1 MRKYRK
7 ALTFSYDDG
16 IEQDRKLVEI
26 FNKYGMKA
34 TFNLNTGIQ
43 TPESNF
49 EIEGV
54 YINRMKQEGLEE
66 LYRGHEIATHGLTHA
81 APTGMTKE
89 QLDKVRESA
98 CKVAVL
104 KSANMSLGINTLF
117 KLLQDAAKV
126 FIPSGYDVEIVE
138 RHHNQKLDAPSGTA
152 LALADAIKEV
162 AGDEYYYKYDRS
174 QEHKKRDPKEIG
186 ISAVRGG
193 TIVGVHDVIFAG
205 EDEVI
210 EFIHTAY
217 SKSVFAK
224 GAIEAAKF
232 LAGKPAGMYDMT
244 DVIASK

>member
-43 TPESNF
+43 TPESDF

-89 QLDKVRESA
+89 QLDKEFLTDMSNIERIYGTYPVGMAYAYGCVDDEVV
-98 CKVAVL
+98 KYL
-104 KSANMSLGINTLF
+104 KSIGIKYGRT
-117 KLLQDAAKV
+117 
-126 FIPSGYDVEIVE
+126 VEASHSFEI
-138 RHHNQKLDAPSGTA
+138 
-152 LALADAIKEV
+152 
-162 AGDEYYYKYDRS
+162 
-174 QEHKKRDPKEIG
+174 PKEPLKLK
-186 ISAVRGG
+186 A
-193 TIVGVHDVIFAG
+193 TCHHDDDMLFELA
-205 EDEVI
+205 E
-210 EFIHTAY
+210 
-217 SKSVFAK
+217 
-224 GAIEAAKF
+224 KF
-232 LAGKPAGMYDMT
+232 LKAEPKENEQMLFYVWGHSYEFDVNNNWDRIEEFCKMMSGKADIFYGTNRDCL
-244 DVIASK
+244 VQ

>member
-89 QLDKVRESA
+89 QLDKEFLTDMSNIERIYGTYPVGMAYAYGCVDDEVV
-98 CKVAVL
+98 KYL
-104 KSANMSLGINTLF
+104 KSIGIKYGRT
-117 KLLQDAAKV
+117 
-126 FIPSGYDVEIVE
+126 VEASHSFEI
-138 RHHNQKLDAPSGTA
+138 
-152 LALADAIKEV
+152 
-162 AGDEYYYKYDRS
+162 
-174 QEHKKRDPKEIG
+174 PKEPLKLK
-186 ISAVRGG
+186 A
-193 TIVGVHDVIFAG
+193 TCHHDDDMLLELA
-205 EDEVI
+205 E
-210 EFIHTAY
+210 
-217 SKSVFAK
+217 
-224 GAIEAAKF
+224 KF
-232 LAGKPAGMYDMT
+232 LKAEPKENEQMLFYVWGHSYEFDVNNNWDRIEEFCKMMSGKADIFYGT
-244 DVIASK
+244 NRECLVQ

>member
-89 QLDKVRESA
+89 QLDKEFLTDMSNIERIYGTYPVGMAYAYGCVDDEVV
-98 CKVAVL
+98 KYL
-104 KSANMSLGINTLF
+104 KSIGIKYGRT
-117 KLLQDAAKV
+117 
-126 FIPSGYDVEIVE
+126 VEASHSFEI
-138 RHHNQKLDAPSGTA
+138 
-152 LALADAIKEV
+152 
-162 AGDEYYYKYDRS
+162 
-174 QEHKKRDPKEIG
+174 PKEPLKLK
-186 ISAVRGG
+186 A
-193 TIVGVHDVIFAG
+193 TCHHDADMLFELA
-205 EDEVI
+205 E
-210 EFIHTAY
+210 
-217 SKSVFAK
+217 
-224 GAIEAAKF
+224 KF
-232 LAGKPAGMYDMT
+232 LKAEPKENEQMLFYVWGHSYEFDVNNNWDRIEEFCKMMSGKADIFYGT
-244 DVIASK
+244 NRECLV

>member
-89 QLDKVRESA
+89 QLDKEFLTDMSNIERIYGTYPVGMANAYGCVDDEVV
-98 CKVAVL
+98 KYL
-104 KSANMSLGINTLF
+104 KSIGIKYGRT
-117 KLLQDAAKV
+117 
-126 FIPSGYDVEIVE
+126 VEASHSFEI
-138 RHHNQKLDAPSGTA
+138 
-152 LALADAIKEV
+152 
-162 AGDEYYYKYDRS
+162 
-174 QEHKKRDPKEIG
+174 PKEPLKLK
-186 ISAVRGG
+186 A
-193 TIVGVHDVIFAG
+193 TCHHDDDMLFELA
-205 EDEVI
+205 E
-210 EFIHTAY
+210 
-217 SKSVFAK
+217 
-224 GAIEAAKF
+224 KF
-232 LAGKPAGMYDMT
+232 LKAEPKENEQMLFYVWGHSYEFDVNNNWDRIEEFCKMMSGKADIFYGT
-244 DVIASK
+244 NRECLVG

>member
-34 TFNLNTGIQ
+34 TLNLNTGIQ

-89 QLDKVRESA
+89 QLDKEFLTDMSNIERIYGTYPVGMAYAYGCVDDEVV
-98 CKVAVL
+98 KYL
-104 KSANMSLGINTLF
+104 KSIGIKYGRT
-117 KLLQDAAKV
+117 
-126 FIPSGYDVEIVE
+126 VEASHSFEI
-138 RHHNQKLDAPSGTA
+138 
-152 LALADAIKEV
+152 
-162 AGDEYYYKYDRS
+162 
-174 QEHKKRDPKEIG
+174 PKEPLKLK
-186 ISAVRGG
+186 A
-193 TIVGVHDVIFAG
+193 TCHHDDDMLFELA
-205 EDEVI
+205 E
-210 EFIHTAY
+210 
-217 SKSVFAK
+217 
-224 GAIEAAKF
+224 KF
-232 LAGKPAGMYDMT
+232 LKAEPKENEQMLFYVWGHSYEFDVNNNWDRIEDFCKMMSGKADIFYGT
-244 DVIASK
+244 NRECLVQ

>member
-89 QLDKVRESA
+89 QLDKEFLTDMSNIERIYGTYPVGMAYAYGCVDDEVV
-98 CKVAVL
+98 KYL
-104 KSANMSLGINTLF
+104 KSIGIKYGRTVEASHSFEIPLKLKATCHHDDDMLF
-117 KLLQDAAKV
+117 
-126 FIPSGYDVEIVE
+126 E
-138 RHHNQKLDAPSGTA
+138 
-152 LALADAIKEV
+152 LAEKFLKAE
-162 AGDEYYYKYDRS
+162 
-174 QEHKKRDPKEIG
+174 PKENEQMLFYVWGHSYEFDVNNNWDRIEEFCKMMSG
-186 ISAVRGG
+186 KADIFYG
-193 TIVGVHDVIFAG
+193 TNRECLVQ
-205 EDEVI
+205 
-210 EFIHTAY
+210 
-217 SKSVFAK
+217 
-224 GAIEAAKF
+224 
-232 LAGKPAGMYDMT
+232 
-244 DVIASK
+244 

>member
-89 QLDKVRESA
+89 QLDKEF
-98 CKVAVL
+98 L
-104 KSANMSLGINTLF
+104 TDMSNI
-117 KLLQDAAKV
+117 
-126 FIPSGYDVEIVE
+126 E
-138 RHHNQKLDAPSGTA
+138 RIYGT
-152 LALADAIKEV
+152 
-162 AGDEYYYKYDRS
+162 Y
-174 QEHKKRDPKEIG
+174 P
-186 ISAVRGG
+186 
-193 TIVGVHDVIFAG
+193 VGM
-205 EDEVI
+205 
-210 EFIHTAY
+210 
-217 SKSVFAK
+217 SRR
-224 GAIEAAKF
+224 
-232 LAGKPAGMYDMT
+232 PAGP
-244 DVIASK
+244 AA

>member
-89 QLDKVRESA
+89 QLDKEFLTDMSNIERIYGTYPVGMAYAYGCVDDEVV
-98 CKVAVL
+98 KYL
-104 KSANMSLGINTLF
+104 KSIGIKYGRT
-117 KLLQDAAKV
+117 
-126 FIPSGYDVEIVE
+126 VEASHSFEI
-138 RHHNQKLDAPSGTA
+138 
-152 LALADAIKEV
+152 
-162 AGDEYYYKYDRS
+162 
-174 QEHKKRDPKEIG
+174 PKEPLKLK
-186 ISAVRGG
+186 A
-193 TIVGVHDVIFAG
+193 TCHHDDDMLFELA
-205 EDEVI
+205 E
-210 EFIHTAY
+210 
-217 SKSVFAK
+217 
-224 GAIEAAKF
+224 KF
-232 LAGKPAGMYDMT
+232 LKAEPKENEQMLFYVWGHSYEFDVNNNWDRIEEFCKMMSGKADIFYGT
-244 DVIASK
+244 NRECLVG

>member
-66 LYRGHEIATHGLTHA
+66 LYRGHEIATHCLTHA

-89 QLDKVRESA
+89 QLDKEFLTDMSNIERIYGTYPVGMAYAYGCVDDEVV
-98 CKVAVL
+98 KYL
-104 KSANMSLGINTLF
+104 KSIGIKYGRT
-117 KLLQDAAKV
+117 
-126 FIPSGYDVEIVE
+126 VEASHSFEI
-138 RHHNQKLDAPSGTA
+138 
-152 LALADAIKEV
+152 
-162 AGDEYYYKYDRS
+162 
-174 QEHKKRDPKEIG
+174 PKEPLKLK
-186 ISAVRGG
+186 A
-193 TIVGVHDVIFAG
+193 TCHHDDDMLFELA
-205 EDEVI
+205 E
-210 EFIHTAY
+210 
-217 SKSVFAK
+217 
-224 GAIEAAKF
+224 KF
-232 LAGKPAGMYDMT
+232 LKAEPKENEQMLFYVWGHSYEFDVNNNWDRIEEFCKMMSGKADIFYGT
-244 DVIASK
+244 NRECLVQ

>member
-89 QLDKVRESA
+89 QLDKEFLTDMSNIERIYGTYPVGMAYAYGCVDDEVV
-98 CKVAVL
+98 KYL
-104 KSANMSLGINTLF
+104 KSIGIKYGRT
-117 KLLQDAAKV
+117 
-126 FIPSGYDVEIVE
+126 VEASHSFEI
-138 RHHNQKLDAPSGTA
+138 
-152 LALADAIKEV
+152 
-162 AGDEYYYKYDRS
+162 
-174 QEHKKRDPKEIG
+174 PKEPLKLK
-186 ISAVRGG
+186 A
-193 TIVGVHDVIFAG
+193 TCHHD
-205 EDEVI
+205 DEMLF
-210 EFIHTAY
+210 ELA
-217 SKSVFAK
+217 
-224 GAIEAAKF
+224 EKF
-232 LAGKPAGMYDMT
+232 LKAEPKENEQMLFYVWGHSYEFDVNNNWDRIEEFCKMMSGKADIFYGT
-244 DVIASK
+244 NRECLVQ

>member
-89 QLDKVRESA
+89 QLDKEFLTDMSNIERIYGTYPVGMAYAYGCVDDEVV
-98 CKVAVL
+98 KYL
-104 KSANMSLGINTLF
+104 KSIGIKYGRT
-117 KLLQDAAKV
+117 
-126 FIPSGYDVEIVE
+126 VEASHSFEI
-138 RHHNQKLDAPSGTA
+138 
-152 LALADAIKEV
+152 
-162 AGDEYYYKYDRS
+162 
-174 QEHKKRDPKEIG
+174 PKEPLKLK
-186 ISAVRGG
+186 A
-193 TIVGVHDVIFAG
+193 TCHHDDDMLFELA
-205 EDEVI
+205 E
-210 EFIHTAY
+210 
-217 SKSVFAK
+217 
-224 GAIEAAKF
+224 KF
-232 LAGKPAGMYDMT
+232 LKAEPKENEQMLFYVWGHSYEFDVNNNWDRIEELCKMMSGKADIFYGT
-244 DVIASK
+244 NRECLV

>member
-66 LYRGHEIATHGLTHA
+66 LYKGHEIATHGLTHA

-89 QLDKVRESA
+89 QLDEEFLTDMSNIERIYGTYPVGMAYAYGCVDDEVVKY
-98 CKVAVL
+98 L
-104 KSANMSLGINTLF
+104 KSIGIKYGRT
-117 KLLQDAAKV
+117 
-126 FIPSGYDVEIVE
+126 VEASHSFEI
-138 RHHNQKLDAPSGTA
+138 
-152 LALADAIKEV
+152 
-162 AGDEYYYKYDRS
+162 
-174 QEHKKRDPKEIG
+174 PKEPLKLK
-186 ISAVRGG
+186 A
-193 TIVGVHDVIFAG
+193 TCHHDDDMLFELV
-205 EDEVI
+205 E
-210 EFIHTAY
+210 
-217 SKSVFAK
+217 
-224 GAIEAAKF
+224 KF
-232 LAGKPAGMYDMT
+232 LKAEPKENEQMLFYVWGHSYEFDVNNNWDRMEEFCKMMSGKADIFYGT
-244 DVIASK
+244 NRECLVQ

>member
-89 QLDKVRESA
+89 QLDKEFLTDMSNIERIYGTYPVGMAYAYGCVDDEVV
-98 CKVAVL
+98 KYL
-104 KSANMSLGINTLF
+104 KSIGIKYGRT
-117 KLLQDAAKV
+117 
-126 FIPSGYDVEIVE
+126 VEASHSFEI
-138 RHHNQKLDAPSGTA
+138 
-152 LALADAIKEV
+152 
-162 AGDEYYYKYDRS
+162 
-174 QEHKKRDPKEIG
+174 PKEPLKLK
-186 ISAVRGG
+186 A
-193 TIVGVHDVIFAG
+193 TCHHDDDMLFEFA
-205 EDEVI
+205 E
-210 EFIHTAY
+210 
-217 SKSVFAK
+217 
-224 GAIEAAKF
+224 KF
-232 LAGKPAGMYDMT
+232 LKAEPKENEQMLFYVWGHSYEFDVNNNWDRIEEFCKMMSGKADIFYGT
-244 DVIASK
+244 NRECLVG

>member
-89 QLDKVRESA
+89 QLDKEFLTDMSNIERIYGTYPVGMAYAYGCVDDEVV
-98 CKVAVL
+98 KYL
-104 KSANMSLGINTLF
+104 KSIGIKYGRT
-117 KLLQDAAKV
+117 
-126 FIPSGYDVEIVE
+126 VEASHSFEI
-138 RHHNQKLDAPSGTA
+138 
-152 LALADAIKEV
+152 
-162 AGDEYYYKYDRS
+162 
-174 QEHKKRDPKEIG
+174 PKEPLKLKATCHHDDDMLFELAEKFFKAEPKENEQMLFYVWGHSYEFDVNNNWDRIEEFCKMMSG
-186 ISAVRGG
+186 KADIFYG
-193 TIVGVHDVIFAG
+193 TNRECLVG
-205 EDEVI
+205 
-210 EFIHTAY
+210 
-217 SKSVFAK
+217 
-224 GAIEAAKF
+224 
-232 LAGKPAGMYDMT
+232 
-244 DVIASK
+244 

>member
-89 QLDKVRESA
+89 QLDKEFLTDMSNIERIYGTYPVGMAYAYGCVDDEVV
-98 CKVAVL
+98 KYL
-104 KSANMSLGINTLF
+104 KSIGIKYGRT
-117 KLLQDAAKV
+117 
-126 FIPSGYDVEIVE
+126 VEASHSFEI
-138 RHHNQKLDAPSGTA
+138 
-152 LALADAIKEV
+152 
-162 AGDEYYYKYDRS
+162 
-174 QEHKKRDPKEIG
+174 PKEPLKLK
-186 ISAVRGG
+186 A
-193 TIVGVHDVIFAG
+193 TCHHDDDMLFELA
-205 EDEVI
+205 E
-210 EFIHTAY
+210 
-217 SKSVFAK
+217 
-224 GAIEAAKF
+224 KF
-232 LAGKPAGMYDMT
+232 LKAEPKENEQMLFYVWGHSYEFDVNNNWDRIEEFCKMMSGKADIFYGT
-244 DVIASK
+244 NRECLV

>member
-54 YINRMKQEGLEE
+54 YINRMKQEGLEV

-89 QLDKVRESA
+89 QLDKEFLTDMSNIERIYGTYPVGMAYAYGCVDDEVV
-98 CKVAVL
+98 KYL
-104 KSANMSLGINTLF
+104 KSIGIKYGRT
-117 KLLQDAAKV
+117 
-126 FIPSGYDVEIVE
+126 VEASHSFEI
-138 RHHNQKLDAPSGTA
+138 
-152 LALADAIKEV
+152 
-162 AGDEYYYKYDRS
+162 
-174 QEHKKRDPKEIG
+174 PKEPLKLK
-186 ISAVRGG
+186 A
-193 TIVGVHDVIFAG
+193 TCHHDDDMLFELA
-205 EDEVI
+205 E
-210 EFIHTAY
+210 
-217 SKSVFAK
+217 
-224 GAIEAAKF
+224 KF
-232 LAGKPAGMYDMT
+232 LKAEPKENEQMLFYVWGHSYEFDVNNNWDRIEEFCKMMSGKADIFYGT
-244 DVIASK
+244 NRECLV

>member
-1 MRKYRK
+1 MRLKMRKYRK

-89 QLDKVRESA
+89 QLDKEFLTDMSNIERIYGTYPVGMAYAYGCVDDEVV
-98 CKVAVL
+98 KYL
-104 KSANMSLGINTLF
+104 KSIGIKYGRT
-117 KLLQDAAKV
+117 
-126 FIPSGYDVEIVE
+126 VEASHSFEI
-138 RHHNQKLDAPSGTA
+138 
-152 LALADAIKEV
+152 
-162 AGDEYYYKYDRS
+162 
-174 QEHKKRDPKEIG
+174 PKEPLKLK
-186 ISAVRGG
+186 A
-193 TIVGVHDVIFAG
+193 TCHHDDDMLFELA
-205 EDEVI
+205 E
-210 EFIHTAY
+210 
-217 SKSVFAK
+217 
-224 GAIEAAKF
+224 KF
-232 LAGKPAGMYDMT
+232 LKAEPKENEQMLFYVWGHSYEFDVNNNWDRIEEFCKMMSGKADIFYGT
-244 DVIASK
+244 NRECLVQ

>member
-7 ALTFSYDDG
+7 ALTFSSDDG

-89 QLDKVRESA
+89 QLDKEFLTDMSNIERIYGTYPVGMAYAYGCVDDEVV
-98 CKVAVL
+98 KYL
-104 KSANMSLGINTLF
+104 KSIGIKYGRT
-117 KLLQDAAKV
+117 
-126 FIPSGYDVEIVE
+126 VEASHSFEI
-138 RHHNQKLDAPSGTA
+138 
-152 LALADAIKEV
+152 
-162 AGDEYYYKYDRS
+162 
-174 QEHKKRDPKEIG
+174 PKEPLKLK
-186 ISAVRGG
+186 A
-193 TIVGVHDVIFAG
+193 TCHHDDDMLFELA
-205 EDEVI
+205 E
-210 EFIHTAY
+210 
-217 SKSVFAK
+217 
-224 GAIEAAKF
+224 KF
-232 LAGKPAGMYDMT
+232 LKAEPKENEQMLFYVWGHSYEFDVNNNWDRIEEFCKMMSGKADIFYGT
-244 DVIASK
+244 NRECLVQ

>member
-89 QLDKVRESA
+89 QLDKEFLTDMSSIERIYGTYPVGMAYAYGCVDDEVV
-98 CKVAVL
+98 KYL
-104 KSANMSLGINTLF
+104 KSIGIKYGRT
-117 KLLQDAAKV
+117 
-126 FIPSGYDVEIVE
+126 VEASHSFEI
-138 RHHNQKLDAPSGTA
+138 
-152 LALADAIKEV
+152 
-162 AGDEYYYKYDRS
+162 
-174 QEHKKRDPKEIG
+174 PKEPLKLK
-186 ISAVRGG
+186 A
-193 TIVGVHDVIFAG
+193 TCHHDDDMLFELA
-205 EDEVI
+205 E
-210 EFIHTAY
+210 
-217 SKSVFAK
+217 
-224 GAIEAAKF
+224 KF
-232 LAGKPAGMYDMT
+232 LKAEPKENEQMLFYVWGHSYEFDVNNNWDRIEEFCKMMSGKADIFYGT
-244 DVIASK
+244 NRECLVG

>member
-1 MRKYRK
+1 MRLKMRKYRK

-89 QLDKVRESA
+89 QLDKEFLTDMSNIERIYGTYPVGMAYAYGCVDDEVV
-98 CKVAVL
+98 KYL
-104 KSANMSLGINTLF
+104 KSIGIKYGRT
-117 KLLQDAAKV
+117 
-126 FIPSGYDVEIVE
+126 VEASHSFEI
-138 RHHNQKLDAPSGTA
+138 
-152 LALADAIKEV
+152 
-162 AGDEYYYKYDRS
+162 
-174 QEHKKRDPKEIG
+174 PKEPLKLK
-186 ISAVRGG
+186 A
-193 TIVGVHDVIFAG
+193 TCHHDDDMLFELA
-205 EDEVI
+205 E
-210 EFIHTAY
+210 
-217 SKSVFAK
+217 
-224 GAIEAAKF
+224 KF
-232 LAGKPAGMYDMT
+232 LKAEPKENEQMLFYVWGHSYEFDVNNNWDRIEEFCKMMSGKADIFYGT
-244 DVIASK
+244 NRECLV

>member
-89 QLDKVRESA
+89 QLDKEFLTDMSNIERIYGTYPVGMAYAYGCVDDEVV
-98 CKVAVL
+98 KYL
-104 KSANMSLGINTLF
+104 KSIGIKYGRT
-117 KLLQDAAKV
+117 
-126 FIPSGYDVEIVE
+126 VEASHSFEI
-138 RHHNQKLDAPSGTA
+138 
-152 LALADAIKEV
+152 
-162 AGDEYYYKYDRS
+162 
-174 QEHKKRDPKEIG
+174 PKEPLKLK
-186 ISAVRGG
+186 A
-193 TIVGVHDVIFAG
+193 TCHHDDDMLFELA
-205 EDEVI
+205 E
-210 EFIHTAY
+210 
-217 SKSVFAK
+217 
-224 GAIEAAKF
+224 KF
-232 LAGKPAGMYDMT
+232 LKAESKENEQMLFYVWGHSYEFDVNNNWDRIEEFCKMMSGKADIFYGT
-244 DVIASK
+244 NRECLVQ

>member
-16 IEQDRKLVEI
+16 IEQERKLVEI

-89 QLDKVRESA
+89 QLDKEFLTDMSNIERIYGTYPVGMAYAYGCVDDEVV
-98 CKVAVL
+98 KYL
-104 KSANMSLGINTLF
+104 KSIGIKYGRT
-117 KLLQDAAKV
+117 
-126 FIPSGYDVEIVE
+126 VEASHSFEI
-138 RHHNQKLDAPSGTA
+138 
-152 LALADAIKEV
+152 
-162 AGDEYYYKYDRS
+162 
-174 QEHKKRDPKEIG
+174 PKEPLKLK
-186 ISAVRGG
+186 A
-193 TIVGVHDVIFAG
+193 TCHHDDDMLFELA
-205 EDEVI
+205 E
-210 EFIHTAY
+210 
-217 SKSVFAK
+217 
-224 GAIEAAKF
+224 KF
-232 LAGKPAGMYDMT
+232 LKAEPKENEQMLFYVWGHSYEFDVNNNWDRIEEFCKMMSGKADIFYGT
-244 DVIASK
+244 NRECLVQ

>member
-1 MRKYRK
+1 MRKYRR

-89 QLDKVRESA
+89 QLDKEFLTDMSNIERIYGTYPVGMAYAYGCVDDEVV
-98 CKVAVL
+98 KYL
-104 KSANMSLGINTLF
+104 KSIGIKYGRT
-117 KLLQDAAKV
+117 
-126 FIPSGYDVEIVE
+126 VEASHSFEI
-138 RHHNQKLDAPSGTA
+138 
-152 LALADAIKEV
+152 
-162 AGDEYYYKYDRS
+162 
-174 QEHKKRDPKEIG
+174 PKEPLKLK
-186 ISAVRGG
+186 A
-193 TIVGVHDVIFAG
+193 TCHHDDDMLFELA
-205 EDEVI
+205 E
-210 EFIHTAY
+210 
-217 SKSVFAK
+217 
-224 GAIEAAKF
+224 KF
-232 LAGKPAGMYDMT
+232 LKAEPKENEQMLFYVWGHSYEFDVNNNWDRIEEFCKMMSGKADIFYGT
-244 DVIASK
+244 NRECLVG

>member
-89 QLDKVRESA
+89 LDKEFLTDMSNIERIYGTYPVGMAYAYGCVDDEVV
-98 CKVAVL
+98 KYL
-104 KSANMSLGINTLF
+104 KSIGIKYGRTVEASHSFEIPEEPLKLKATCHHDDDMLF
-117 KLLQDAAKV
+117 
-126 FIPSGYDVEIVE
+126 E
-138 RHHNQKLDAPSGTA
+138 
-152 LALADAIKEV
+152 LAEKFLKAE
-162 AGDEYYYKYDRS
+162 
-174 QEHKKRDPKEIG
+174 PKENEQMLFYVWGHSYEFDVNNNWDRIEEFCKMMSG
-186 ISAVRGG
+186 KADIFYG
-193 TIVGVHDVIFAG
+193 TNRECLVG
-205 EDEVI
+205 
-210 EFIHTAY
+210 
-217 SKSVFAK
+217 
-224 GAIEAAKF
+224 
-232 LAGKPAGMYDMT
+232 
-244 DVIASK
+244 

>member
-43 TPESNF
+43 THESNF

-89 QLDKVRESA
+89 QLDKEFLTDMSNIERIYGTYPVGMAYAYGCVDDEVV
-98 CKVAVL
+98 KYL
-104 KSANMSLGINTLF
+104 KSIGIKYGRT
-117 KLLQDAAKV
+117 
-126 FIPSGYDVEIVE
+126 VEVSHSFEI
-138 RHHNQKLDAPSGTA
+138 
-152 LALADAIKEV
+152 
-162 AGDEYYYKYDRS
+162 
-174 QEHKKRDPKEIG
+174 PKEPLKLK
-186 ISAVRGG
+186 A
-193 TIVGVHDVIFAG
+193 TCHHDDDMLFELA
-205 EDEVI
+205 E
-210 EFIHTAY
+210 
-217 SKSVFAK
+217 
-224 GAIEAAKF
+224 KF
-232 LAGKPAGMYDMT
+232 LKAEPKENEQMLFYVWGHSYEFDVNNNWDRIEEFCKMMSGKADIFYGT
-244 DVIASK
+244 NRECLVQ